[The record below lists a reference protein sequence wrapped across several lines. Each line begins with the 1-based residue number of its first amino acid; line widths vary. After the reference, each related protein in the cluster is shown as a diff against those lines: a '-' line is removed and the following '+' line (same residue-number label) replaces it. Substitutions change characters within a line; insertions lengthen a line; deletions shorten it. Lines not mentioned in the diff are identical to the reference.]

1 MLQVTIKPIAGFYLG
16 GGGGG
21 GNTLGL
27 NCAMGGERGA
37 IHYSTYTL
45 SNESDAVKPSSTLHE
60 AHCRVCV
67 LSF

>member
-1 MLQVTIKPIAGFYLG
+1 MLQVTIKPIAGFYL
-16 GGGGG
+16 GGG